1 MMFSVKKSDK
11 MDIELMNMY
20 SNTIPTL
27 RPLSKPF
34 PRVLEGIR
42 YIHVLPESCAPVD
55 MSSDMSSD
63 MSLDMSFDMSFDMS
77 SDMSFERKGCFKRP
91 GRSNKNRV
99 RFNIPVERVRLK
111 SSVSSSSFSEL
122 GDDFI

>member
-1 MMFSVKKSDK
+1 
-11 MDIELMNMY
+11 MNMY

-34 PRVLEGIR
+34 PSVLEGIR

-63 MSLDMSFDMSFDMS
+63 MSLDMSFDMSFDMSSDMSFDMS